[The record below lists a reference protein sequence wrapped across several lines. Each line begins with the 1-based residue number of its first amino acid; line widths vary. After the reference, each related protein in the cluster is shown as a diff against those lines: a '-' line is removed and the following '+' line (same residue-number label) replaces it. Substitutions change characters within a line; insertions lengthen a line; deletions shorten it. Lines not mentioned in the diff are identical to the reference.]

1 MKAVWALGLAS
12 VALFMGLGWYLQP
25 LQPNIVALQFTF
37 SPGAFQAVLDAW
49 GPQGVALFR
58 RHLVVDDV
66 LLLCYGAFGYLLVH
80 RSAWFGSFSPS
91 AQRRV
96 AALMPLA
103 ALCDALE
110 NLLHGYLTGEG
121 VAAAP
126 AVYGAAGATASAKW
140 FCLLLFALL
149 SALVAWRWRKT

>member
-37 SPGAFQAVLDAW
+37 SPDAFQSVLDAW
-49 GPQGVALFR
+49 GPQGVQLFR
-58 RHLVVDDV
+58 LHLVIDDV
-66 LLLCYGAFGYLLVH
+66 LLLCYGAFGYLLVQ
-80 RSAWFGSFSPS
+80 RSAWFGGFAP
-91 AQRRV
+91 ANQRRM

-103 ALCDALE
+103 ALCDAEE

-121 VAAAP
+121 VAAAA
-126 AVYGAAGATASAKW
+126 AVYGAAGIAASAKW

-149 SALVAWRWRKT
+149 SAMVAWRWRKI